1 MRKVMVPVLEAT
13 TIGDQINMHTY
24 YSKFV
29 DDPNINFNQND
40 LKALNTLIRE
50 EEEHVCY
57 CEMKDSLTEKETLS
71 LDRAYR
77 RLNILKKFRTALE
90 LLKNNPA
97 TDITFSAR

>member
-1 MRKVMVPVLEAT
+1 MILPIVKERFNV
-13 TIGDQINMHTY
+13 
-24 YSKFV
+24 
-29 DDPNINFNQND
+29 NFTPND

-57 CEMKDSLTEKETLS
+57 CEKKDNLTEKETLS

-77 RLNILKKFRTALE
+77 RLNIFKKFRTALE

>member
-1 MRKVMVPVLEAT
+1 MRKVLVPVLEST
-13 TIGDQINMHTY
+13 TAGVRISMHTY
-24 YSKFV
+24 YNKFI
-29 DDPNINFNQND
+29 DDPEVRFDQND

-77 RLNILKKFRTALE
+77 RLNILKKFRTALQ
-90 LLKNNPA
+90 LLKNNPE
-97 TDITFSAR
+97 TDITFVAR